1 MTDAK
6 RIKFPVSVHARI
18 FALAVSAVT
27 AVAAVSYLIS
37 KLGGAK

>member
-6 RIKFPVSVHARI
+6 RIKFPVSVHAAI
-18 FALAVSAVT
+18 VALAVSAIA
-27 AVAAVSYLIS
+27 AVAAVSYAVS